1 MDNLTRHPQP
11 ATHHSPMQP
20 IAENIYQIRLPLPF
34 ALNHVNCYLLR
45 EDDGWT
51 MLDTGLNWPDLQQAW
66 QTALAELQIS
76 LSDIRRII
84 LTHMHPDHF
93 GMAGYFQAHTGAPV
107 YMSPREAAL
116 AQLVWVENGWRYE
129 LSSGFWQRA
138 GVTAAVLATVTN
150 QTDRL
155 RLLTMPHPTCVEL
168 LAPGTT
174 ITLAGRHWQVLHAP
188 GHADGQIIFY
198 DAADQLLLSG
208 DQVLMKITPNIGL
221 WPTTVGNPLAHYLHS
236 LTELARLPVRLA
248 LPGHGRLIE
257 DWAGRLAELQQHH
270 HLRLAKMVDA
280 VGAGASAFTVA
291 QRVFNFA
298 NFSEHEVRFA
308 VAETLA
314 HVEYLVEQGAL
325 QGHEERGVRWYYR

>member
-1 MDNLTRHPQP
+1 
-11 ATHHSPMQP
+11 MQP

-45 EDDGWT
+45 DNDGWT
-51 MLDTGLNWPDLQQAW
+51 LVDAGLNWPELRRAW
-66 QTALAELQIS
+66 QAAFAELQIAVTD
-76 LSDIRRII
+76 LRRIL

-93 GMAGYFQAHTGAPV
+93 GMAGYFQSITGVPV
-107 YMSPREAAL
+107 YLSPREAEL
-116 AQLVWVENGWRYE
+116 AQLVWVENGWRQE

-138 GVTAAVLATVTN
+138 GVTGAVLETVTS

-155 RLLTMPHPTCVEL
+155 RQMTMPHPARVASL
-168 LAPGTT
+168 SPGATVT
-174 ITLAGRHWQVLHAP
+174 MAERTWQVLHAP
-188 GHADGQIIFY
+188 GHADGQLIFY

-221 WPTTVGNPLAHYLHS
+221 WPTTERNPLARYLHS
-236 LTELARLPVRLA
+236 LAALAQLPVRLA

-257 DWAGRLAELQQHH
+257 DWAARLAELQVHHQH
-270 HLRLAKMVDA
+270 RLAKMVDA
-280 VGAGASAFTVA
+280 AAEGASALVVA
-291 QRVFNFA
+291 QRIFNFQ

-314 HVEYLVEQGAL
+314 HLEYLVNQGEL
-325 QGHEERGVRWYYR
+325 HWHEENGMHLYHL